1 MKTIVIALIAG
12 AALYSGVSSAACTYP
27 TAPTAIPNGETA
39 TQEQMLAAKKE
50 ISKYND
56 DMTAYLSCLDLE
68 HDQRLADMEK
78 EAAGKTS
85 DEDKKAFEAQKEE
98 YARQQIQKH
107 NAAVDEVS
115 AVVERFNQQLRA
127 YKKKHS

>member
-1 MKTIVIALIAG
+1 MKTIALALLTS
-12 AALYSGVSSAACTYP
+12 AALYGGASHATCTYP
-27 TAPTAIPNGETA
+27 TAPTAIPDGETA
-39 TQEQMLAAKKE
+39 TQEQMVAAKKE
-50 ISKYND
+50 VAKYND

-68 HDQRLADMEK
+68 HDARLADMEK
-78 EAAGKTS
+78 EAATKTS
-85 DEDKKAFEAQKEE
+85 EEDKKAFEAQKAEF
-98 YARQQIQKH
+98 ARQQVQKH